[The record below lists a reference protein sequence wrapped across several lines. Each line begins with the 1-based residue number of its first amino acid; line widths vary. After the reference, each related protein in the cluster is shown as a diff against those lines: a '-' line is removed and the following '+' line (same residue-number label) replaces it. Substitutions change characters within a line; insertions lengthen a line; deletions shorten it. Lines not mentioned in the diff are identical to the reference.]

1 MKRPAA
7 SPARLAAVRL
17 SAVRIATLALC
28 AAPIAH
34 LNDARAADA
43 HVHGI
48 ATLQV
53 VVDERTVRVDLRSP
67 AHDILGFEHAPA
79 SAQETARAAAAR
91 RQLLQAF
98 YRVPVAAGCRL
109 TSARA
114 LMPGDA
120 GAHDEHGKAGH
131 DAHDH
136 AGHDHEGHDHEGH
149 EDGTAHGDVTATHV
163 LTCRAPERMAAID
176 VHLFDTY
183 PALTEVRVQFA
194 TATAQGERRTTP
206 QARRAL
212 LGGG

>member
-1 MKRPAA
+1 MNRPVA
-7 SPARLAAVRL
+7 SPARTAAERLAA
-17 SAVRIATLALC
+17 LALC
-28 AAPIAH
+28 AMPVAH
-34 LNDARAADA
+34 LPDARAADA

-53 VVDERTVRVDLRSP
+53 VVDTRTVRIDLRSP

-79 SAQETARAAAAR
+79 SARETARATAAR

-109 TSARA
+109 TSARV

-120 GAHDEHGKAGH
+120 AAHAGHGKAGH

-136 AGHDHEGHDHEGH
+136 AGHDHDHDGHAH
-149 EDGTAHGDVTATHV
+149 EDGGTHGDVTATHV

-176 VHLFDTY
+176 VHLFDAY

-194 TATAQGERRTTP
+194 TAAGQGERRTTA
-206 QARRAL
+206 QARRAH

>member
-1 MKRPAA
+1 M
-7 SPARLAAVRL
+7 
-17 SAVRIATLALC
+17 
-28 AAPIAH
+28 
-34 LNDARAADA
+34 
-43 HVHGI
+43 HGI

>member
-1 MKRPAA
+1 M
-7 SPARLAAVRL
+7 
-17 SAVRIATLALC
+17 C

-34 LNDARAADA
+34 LNHARAADA

-48 ATLQV
+48 ATIQV
-53 VVDERTVRVDLRSP
+53 VVDARTVRIDLRSP

-79 SAQETARAAAAR
+79 SAREVARAAAAR

-109 TSARA
+109 ASARA

-120 GAHDEHGKAGH
+120 EAHDEHGTAGH
-131 DAHDH
+131 AAHDH
-136 AGHDHEGHDHEGH
+136 AGHDHDEHAHGHGE
-149 EDGTAHGDVTATHV
+149 EDGGTHGDVTATHV
-163 LTCRAPERMAAID
+163 LNCRAPERMAAID
-176 VHLFDTY
+176 VHLFDSY

-194 TATAQGERRTTP
+194 TAAAQGERRTTA